1 MDNFVPEA
9 LRSAAHI
16 YEERNKTYGN
26 NYKEFGHW
34 VSQLFLAGLSVST
47 AEDFNRLG
55 VLIQMLSKISRYAEN
70 WDKGGHDDSL
80 DDLVVYT
87 MMLKELDAE
96 ACGQ

>member
-1 MDNFVPEA
+1 MNDFVPEA
-9 LRSAAHI
+9 LRAAAEI

-34 VSQLFLAGLSVST
+34 VNELFPAGLNVSGP
-47 AEDFNRLG
+47 EDFNRLG
-55 VLIQMLSKISRYAEN
+55 VLIQMLSKISRYAQN

-96 ACGQ
+96 ALGL

>member
-9 LRSAAHI
+9 LRSAADI

-34 VSQLFLAGLSVST
+34 VNELFPSGLSVST

-55 VLIQMLSKISRYAEN
+55 VLIQMLSKISRYSQN
-70 WDKGGHDDSL
+70 FNKGGHDDSL
-80 DDLVVYT
+80 DDLAVYT

-96 ACGQ
+96 ARGQ